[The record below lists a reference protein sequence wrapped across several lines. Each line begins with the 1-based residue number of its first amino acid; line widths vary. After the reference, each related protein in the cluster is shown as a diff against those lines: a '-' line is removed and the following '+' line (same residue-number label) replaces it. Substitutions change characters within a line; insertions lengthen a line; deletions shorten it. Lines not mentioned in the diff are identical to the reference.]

1 MTICERLVVLRKSL
15 TPKMTQTEFA
25 KAIGMEYGRY
35 KNYEY
40 GTIPDEPTIRLIC
53 MTFHINQRW
62 LETGEGPMKE
72 QRTVLLADQVRA
84 ILQGSYT
91 EEQIALVV
99 SVLKMPPEFFS
110 AWVNAFD
117 SEMEAIKKD
126 RG

>member
-1 MTICERLVVLRKSL
+1 MTICERLVALRKSL

-62 LETGEGPMKE
+62 LETGEGPMEEKRE
-72 QRTVLLADQVRA
+72 TLLADEVGR
-84 ILQGSYT
+84 ILRGSFT
-91 EEQIALVV
+91 DTQIAMVV
-99 SVLKMPPEFFS
+99 SVLKMPPEFAN
-110 AWVNAFD
+110 AWRKAFE
-117 SEMEAIKKD
+117 SEMEAIEKD
-126 RG
+126 RD